1 MNMNKLFAAVVL
13 SATLMSSA
21 FAADHYQQIRNATGR
36 IEIAGKTFLID
47 PMLGKKDA
55 YPGFENTHNSQ
66 LRFPLVELP
75 VSIEDTYKG
84 VEGIIVTHT
93 HLDHWDPEAQKKLP
107 KDILIIAQHEDDA
120 KLIRSQG
127 FKNVK
132 VLNGTM
138 QFGDVTVVK
147 THGAH
152 GTDEMFASS
161 LSEILG
167 EAMGVVFT
175 AKGHKTVYVAGD
187 TLWNADVNKAIVK
200 YKPDVLVLNTG
211 DARNLNFPDAGIIM
225 GTKDVRHAYEMLPQ
239 AKIIT
244 VHMDAVNHTTVSRAD
259 LRAYIKENKIDDRV
273 VVPNDGE
280 TVNL

>member
-1 MNMNKLFAAVVL
+1 MNINKLLAAVIL
-13 SATLMSSA
+13 STTIVTSA
-21 FAADHYQQIRNATGR
+21 FAGDHYQQIRNATGR
-36 IEIAGKTFLID
+36 VEIAGKTFLID
-47 PMLGKKDA
+47 PMLAKKDA

-75 VSIEDTYKG
+75 VSIENTYKG

-93 HLDHWDPEAQKKLP
+93 HLDHWDPAAVKLLP
-107 KDILIIAQHEDDA
+107 KDILIITQHEEDA
-120 KLIRSQG
+120 QLIRNQG

-132 VLNGTM
+132 VLNGSM
-138 QFGDVTVVK
+138 QFGDVTLVK

-152 GTDEMFASS
+152 GTDEMFASP

-167 EAMGVVFT
+167 EAMGVVFK
-175 AKGHKTVYVAGD
+175 AKDHKTVYLAGD
-187 TLWNADVNKAIVK
+187 TLWNAEVNKAIVK

-211 DARNLNFPDAGIIM
+211 DARNLTFPDSGIIM
-225 GTKDVRHAYEMLPQ
+225 GTKDVRHAYEMLPE

-259 LRAYIKENKIDDRV
+259 MRAYIKENKLDDRV
-273 VVPNDGE
+273 VVPDDGE
-280 TVNL
+280 TVKY

>member
-1 MNMNKLFAAVVL
+1 MKINKLFYAIFL
-13 SATLMSSA
+13 SATIVSSA
-21 FAADHYQQIRNATGR
+21 FASDNYQQIRNATGR

-47 PMLGKKDA
+47 PLLAKKDT
-55 YPGFENTHNSQ
+55 YPGFEGTHNSQ
-66 LRFPLVELP
+66 LRIPLVELP

-84 VEGIIVTHT
+84 VAGVIVTHT

-132 VLNGTM
+132 VLNETM
-138 QFGDVTVVK
+138 QFGDVTLVK

-152 GTDEMFASS
+152 GTDEMFATPM
-161 LSEILG
+161 SEFLG
-167 EAMGVVFT
+167 EAMGVIFKS
-175 AKGHKTVYVAGD
+175 KGHKTVYLAGD

-200 YKPDVLVLNTG
+200 FKPDVLVLNTG
-211 DARNLNFPDAGIIM
+211 DARSLNFPDSGIIM
-225 GTKDVRHAYEMLPQ
+225 GTKDVRHAYQMLPQ

-259 LRAYIKENKIDDRV
+259 MRAYIKENKLDDRV

-280 TVNL
+280 YVKY